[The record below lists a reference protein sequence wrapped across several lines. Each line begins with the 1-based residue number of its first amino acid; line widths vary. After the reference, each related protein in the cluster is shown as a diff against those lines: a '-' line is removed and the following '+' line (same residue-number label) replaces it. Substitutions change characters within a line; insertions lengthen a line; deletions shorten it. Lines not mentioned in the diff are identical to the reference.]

1 MKKCE
6 NKKCK
11 KLFSPRNSIQT
22 VCSLPC
28 AIIVSAEKAKQKES
42 KKKEL
47 NLKLKESHKTLGDY
61 KKDLQIEVNKIVRL
75 IDAECTCISCGVG
88 SAQFQAGHFRSVGAW
103 DNLRYNLH
111 NIFYQCSSCNDPKR
125 KGGNVIKYR
134 ENIITLFGES
144 QINYMDD
151 LNVIYP
157 SIKLNK
163 NELLEATK
171 TAKKIVKE
179 LTQLNK
185 SAKLPRSTTER
196 IYLRTKY
203 NSELGIYI

>member
-1 MKKCE
+1 MKKCK
-6 NKKCK
+6 NCGKP
-11 KLFSPRNSIQT
+11 FQPINSLNRA
-22 VCSLPC
+22 CSLGC
-28 AIIVSAEKAKQKES
+28 AVKLAEKKEGKIILRQAEKQGIKDLALS
-42 KKKEL
+42 L
-47 NLKLKESHKTLGDY
+47 KTLGDY

-75 IDAECTCISCGVG
+75 IDQDCTCISCGIG
-88 SAQFQAGHFRSVGAW
+88 SGQFQAGHFRSCGGW
-103 DNLRYNLH
+103 DNLRFNLH
-111 NIFYQCSSCNDPKR
+111 NIFNQCSQCNNNKS
-125 KGGNVIKYR
+125 GNPIRYR

-163 NELLEATK
+163 NELTDATK

-203 NSELGIYI
+203 NGELGIYS

>member
-1 MKKCE
+1 
-6 NKKCK
+6 
-11 KLFSPRNSIQT
+11 
-22 VCSLPC
+22 
-28 AIIVSAEKAKQKES
+28 
-42 KKKEL
+42 
-47 NLKLKESHKTLGDY
+47 
-61 KKDLQIEVNKIVRL
+61 LQIEVNKIVRL
-75 IDAECTCISCGVG
+75 IDAECTCISCGSG
-88 SAQFQAGHFRSVGAW
+88 TGQNHAGHFRAVGGW
-103 DNLRYNLH
+103 DNLRFNLH
-111 NIFYQCSSCNDPKR
+111 NIFNQCSQCNNNKS
-125 KGGNVIKYR
+125 GNPIRYR

-163 NELLEATK
+163 NELLDATK

-185 SAKLPRSTTER
+185 SAKLPRSTAER
-196 IYLRTKY
+196 IYLRTKI

>member
-1 MKKCE
+1 MKNCE

-75 IDAECTCISCGVG
+75 IDQECACISCGISTG
-88 SAQFQAGHFRSVGAW
+88 QFQAGHFRSCGGW
-103 DNLRYNLH
+103 DNLRFNLH
-111 NIFYQCSSCNDPKR
+111 NIFNQCSQCNNNKS
-125 KGGNVIKYR
+125 GNPIRYR
-134 ENIITLFGES
+134 ENVVSLFGES

-157 SIKLNK
+157 SVKLNK
-163 NELLEATK
+163 NELLDATK

-203 NSELGIYI
+203 NGELGIYL

>member
-1 MKKCE
+1 
-6 NKKCK
+6 
-11 KLFSPRNSIQT
+11 
-22 VCSLPC
+22 
-28 AIIVSAEKAKQKES
+28 
-42 KKKEL
+42 
-47 NLKLKESHKTLGDY
+47 
-61 KKDLQIEVNKIVRL
+61 
-75 IDAECTCISCGVG
+75 
-88 SAQFQAGHFRSVGAW
+88 
-103 DNLRYNLH
+103 
-111 NIFYQCSSCNDPKR
+111 
-125 KGGNVIKYR
+125 
-134 ENIITLFGES
+134 
-144 QINYMDD
+144 MDD

-196 IYLRTKY
+196 IYLRTKI